1 MAVKSPRRQKPGRQ
15 SLPASMDFHLGK
27 ATAGSI
33 VNVKSVPAN
42 MIITRTYKEALG
54 EAPANM
60 PDTPDSEEGGCGAGL
75 ELERKWGTPQM
86 HFNRK
91 YLKNTLSS
99 DGNSVDIKEDE
110 LRPLHAAASVSVA
123 AHHEDK
129 LSLCSNS
136 TSYTKRVSDSLR
148 RSFRTL
154 KSDLSEL
161 RPFSRKKT
169 PVYTT
174 ATVAAKPAKQ

>member
-1 MAVKSPRRQKPGRQ
+1 
-15 SLPASMDFHLGK
+15 MDFHLGK
-27 ATAGSI
+27 ATSGSI

-54 EAPANM
+54 EVEPA
-60 PDTPDSEEGGCGAGL
+60 TPDSEEGSSGAGVAGL
-75 ELERKWGTPQM
+75 ELERKWGTPQL

-91 YLKNTLSS
+91 YLKNTLNS
-99 DGNSVDIKEDE
+99 DGNNVDVKEDE
-110 LRPLHAAASVSVA
+110 LRPLHVVGAAGSGAAA
-123 AHHEDK
+123 HEDK

-161 RPFSRKKT
+161 RPFARKKT
-169 PVYTT
+169 TVYTT
-174 ATVAAKPAKQ
+174 ATNTK

>member
-1 MAVKSPRRQKPGRQ
+1 
-15 SLPASMDFHLGK
+15 MDFHMGK
-27 ATAGSI
+27 VTPGSM

-54 EAPANM
+54 EVEPA
-60 PDTPDSEEGGCGAGL
+60 TPDSEEGSCGAGAAGL
-75 ELERKWGTPQM
+75 ELERKWGTPQL

-91 YLKNTLSS
+91 YLKNTLNS
-99 DGNSVDIKEDE
+99 DGNSVDVKEDE
-110 LRPLHAAASVSVA
+110 LRPLHAVGAAGGVA
-123 AHHEDK
+123 VHEDK

-161 RPFSRKKT
+161 RPFARKKT
-169 PVYTT
+169 TIYTT
-174 ATVAAKPAKQ
+174 ATNTK